1 MKRFLR
7 ERLPLVDLL
16 AAPFVW
22 LAAILL
28 RTVRRVGVQR
38 LPRSKRMLL
47 QAGVFPVRDHFYEP
61 LFDAKHLRRSLDE
74 DRKLPGIDW
83 NVPEQLELLGRI
95 RTSAELDDVPQSSDD
110 PLTFHWSN
118 GAFDSGDA
126 EFWYHLIRLKKPAR
140 IFEIGSGHS
149 TLMARRAIRANQAE
163 APGYSCQHLC
173 IEPYQM
179 PWLER
184 AGVTVL
190 RQRVEELDV
199 AFFQQLER
207 GDVLFIDSSHVIR
220 PQGDVLFE
228 YLELL
233 PTLKAGVIVH
243 VHDVRSPRD
252 YLRRWLFDEVRLWN
266 EQYLL
271 EAFLTHNREWKILAA
286 LNHLQHHHGEL
297 LREKCRHL
305 TPEWEPMSFYMEKI
319 G

>member
-1 MKRFLR
+1 MRPFLR
-7 ERLPLVDLL
+7 ALLPALDLL
-16 AAPFVW
+16 ASPFVW
-22 LAAILL
+22 LAALLL
-28 RTVRRVGVQR
+28 RTVRRLGVSR
-38 LPRSKRMLL
+38 MPYSKIALL
-47 QAGVFPVRDHFYEP
+47 RAGVFPIRDHFYEP
-61 LFDAKHLRRSLDE
+61 LFDEKRLRRSLDE
-74 DRKLPGIDW
+74 DRKLPGIEW
-83 NVPEQLELLGRI
+83 NLAGQLELLSSI
-95 RTSAELDDVPQSSDD
+95 RTSAELNDVPLTSDD
-110 PLTFHWSN
+110 DLTFHWSN

-126 EFWYHLIRLKKPAR
+126 EFWHHLIRLKKPAR
-140 IFEIGSGHS
+140 IIEIGSGYS

-163 APGYSCQHLC
+163 SPGYACQHVC

-184 AGVTVL
+184 TGVTVL

-233 PTLKAGVIVH
+233 PTLKPGVIVH
-243 VHDVRSPRD
+243 VHDIRTPRD
-252 YLRRWLFDEVRLWN
+252 YLRRWLIEEVRLWN

-271 EAFLTHNREWKILAA
+271 EAFLTNNREWKILAA

-297 LREKCRHL
+297 LREKCPHL
-305 TPEWEPMSFYMEKI
+305 TPAWEPMSFYMEKV